1 MGRNKK
7 IKRKE
12 DLFIT
17 TTLDTCGLV
26 TPKEIIPLFDERIK
40 YDYDFYRDIELEIIY
55 DGKIYTEKDVVK
67 CYYCLLKKEVIGPFE
82 LKAYKQSFHNIGD
95 EVYIV
100 DDTNYENKK
109 INKHIILDVSYKEF
123 KPLIKNIIH
132 SDFVYFELKSEFLE
146 YDKRLVKKGYIYS
159 ITAYDID
166 YKLDNGLIYSG
177 EQLFK
182 EIK

>member
-17 TTLDTCGLV
+17 TTLNTCGLV

-100 DDTNYENKK
+100 EDTNYENKK

-132 SDFVYFELKSEFLE
+132 SDSVYFELKSEFLE